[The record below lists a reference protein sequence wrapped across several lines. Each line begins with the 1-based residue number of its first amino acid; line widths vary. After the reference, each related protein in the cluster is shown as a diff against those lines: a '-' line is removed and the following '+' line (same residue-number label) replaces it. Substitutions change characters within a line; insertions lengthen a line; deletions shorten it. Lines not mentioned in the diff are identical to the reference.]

1 MTTFNTTAST
11 SALGHTNEVAD
22 KETSKKL
29 TIDDLIAY
37 EQLNPDEKVE
47 LVDGKI
53 VAMAG
58 GTGRHNI
65 IGNRFYLLIEPY
77 LTDGNCGCFAY
88 TSDVRLKINNY
99 TYRYPDFLVDCS
111 GKPVDMYA
119 KKPVLVGEVLSISTE
134 NFDKNNKL
142 SEYQRVSS
150 VEEIFLAYQAEKK
163 VVVYRRNTLFQS
175 LRQGSEWSSEVYT
188 KGLIGFK
195 SIDFAVDIDE
205 IYKRVNLNDV

>member
-11 SALGHTNEVAD
+11 SALGHSDEVAD

-65 IGNRFYLLIEPY
+65 IGNYFLMLIEPH
-77 LTDGNCGCFAY
+77 LLKGGGDCFSY
-88 TSDVRLKINNY
+88 THDIRVRINDY
-99 TYRYPDFLVDCS
+99 KYRYPDFLIDCS
-111 GKPVDMYA
+111 GKPVNFYA
-119 KKPVLVGEVLSISTE
+119 ENPVIIGEVLSGSTE
-134 NFDKNNKL
+134 DVDKLTKL
-142 SEYQRVSS
+142 EEYKSISS
-150 VEEIFLAYQAEKK
+150 VREIFLAYQTEKK
-163 VVVYRRNTLFQS
+163 VI
-175 LRQGSEWSSEVYT
+175 VYT
-188 KGLIGFK
+188 RKSLVPLFWKISEHTNGLIRFK